1 MDGAIERG
9 AAAASMEGTAPGRLD
24 LRVAG
29 MSCASCV
36 RRVERATA
44 AVPGVEQVA
53 VNLAAER
60 ASIIPRP
67 GLNLPELVSKL
78 GAAGYKV
85 AEDTVDLAI
94 TGMS

>member
-1 MDGAIERG
+1 M
-9 AAAASMEGTAPGRLD
+9 
-24 LRVAG
+24 
-29 MSCASCV
+29 
-36 RRVERATA
+36 
-44 AVPGVEQVA
+44 PGVEQVA

-60 ASIIPRP
+60 ASIIPGP